1 MTGGTSRAQDQAEW
15 AAARAGVRLREAEG
29 LEDAERVAALVEDL
43 WGPGQ
48 MPSSLVRA
56 FGHAGSVVLLAE
68 PLAGGSAAGFVL
80 GFLGNA
86 DGLHVHSHMLG
97 VRPAWQDRG
106 VGLALKLGQRAACL
120 AAGIGEARWTFDP
133 LVRRNARFNLV
144 KLGAVATR
152 VLPGFYGEMDDRIN
166 RGDRS
171 DRFEVRW
178 VLTSA
183 RVDAAADG
191 APIVPTPGVVVL
203 EVDDRGGPVQTDA
216 PLGSGAVVRIPSD
229 HHGARVGDPAL
240 GRAWRDAS
248 FRAFEACFAAGLV
261 ATWIGPDGGYVFEEV
276 SA

>member
-1 MTGGTSRAQDQAEW
+1 MAEDQAAR
-15 AAARAGVRLREAEG
+15 AAARAGVRLRALGG
-29 LEDAERVAALVEDL
+29 LDDAERVAAVVEEL

-48 MPSSLVRA
+48 MPPSLVRA
-56 FGHAGSVVLLAE
+56 FGHAGSVILLAE
-68 PLAGGSAAGFVL
+68 PVEGGSAAGFVL

-97 VRPAWQDRG
+97 VRPSWQDRG
-106 VGLALKLGQRAACL
+106 VGRSLKLGQRAACL
-120 AAGIGEARWTFDP
+120 AAGIEEARWTFDP

-144 KLGAVATR
+144 KLGAMATG

-178 VLTSA
+178 PLASP
-183 RVDAAADG
+183 RVDAAADD
-191 APIVPTPGVVVL
+191 APIEPRPGPVVL
-203 EVDDRGGPVQTDA
+203 DVDDRGRPLETGSA
-216 PLGSGAVVRIPSD
+216 PAPGAVVRIPPD
-229 HHGARVGDPAL
+229 HHAARVADPAV

-248 FRAFEACFAAGLV
+248 LRAFEACFAAGLA

-276 SA
+276 PA